1 MRRKAY
7 YEKSE
12 SIAQQVM
19 DLLDYGLIMQAILE
33 GKAISFFYEKDDTKI
48 GYFNFFPLNIYY
60 SDRSQVWGTHNG
72 EKKAFR
78 ADKISEVRIE

>member
-12 SIAQQVM
+12 SITKQIV
-19 DLLDYGLIMQAILE
+19 DENDYALIMQAIKE
-33 GKAISFFYEKDDTKI
+33 GRAISFLYEKENITVEYI
-48 GYFNFFPLNIYY
+48 NFFPLNIYY
-60 SDRSQVWGTHNG
+60 SDRSQVWGSHNG

-78 ADKISEVRIE
+78 ADKISEVRI